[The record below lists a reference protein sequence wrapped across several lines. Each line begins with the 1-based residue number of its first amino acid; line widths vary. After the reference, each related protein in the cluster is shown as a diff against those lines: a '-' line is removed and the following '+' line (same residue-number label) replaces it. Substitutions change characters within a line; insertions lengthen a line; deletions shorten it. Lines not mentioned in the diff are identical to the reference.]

1 MVEAAADVEAS
12 NATAN
17 ATDADAVAAAEDAAA
32 EAAEA
37 EAAAEDAAAE
47 AAEAEAAAA
56 SNATANATDADATD
70 ANNANKSTISFV
82 ASGTISSILNTPTDT
97 WIPTGDWNLVSNG
110 DSSSFE
116 SNMTWYNTNG
126 TSLHTHN
133 IENFVPIEQD
143 PESQQDNGTITIE
156 GTADVGTNGVVS
168 WSAVPIKIDIAG
180 SKTISIA
187 VDDELTDNHF
197 AGQPVH
203 GLVNAITP
211 CSDTPG
217 PDMEVLPPCF
227 AP

>member
-1 MVEAAADVEAS
+1 
-12 NATAN
+12 
-17 ATDADAVAAAEDAAA
+17 
-32 EAAEA
+32 
-37 EAAAEDAAAE
+37 
-47 AAEAEAAAA
+47 
-56 SNATANATDADATD
+56 
-70 ANNANKSTISFV
+70 
-82 ASGTISSILNTPTDT
+82 
-97 WIPTGDWNLVSNG
+97 
-110 DSSSFE
+110 
-116 SNMTWYNTNG
+116 MTWYNTDG
-126 TSLHTHN
+126 TTVHTHS

-180 SKTISIA
+180 SKTISVA

-197 AGQPVH
+197 AGQSVH
-203 GLVNAITP
+203 GLVDAITP